1 MKELNVL
8 GVNISKLTQKE
19 TLTLINE
26 AVRDREKKFI
36 ATANPEIIVY
46 ANKDEQY
53 MDVLQKADLITP
65 DGIGVVKGVR
75 ILGEHIPE
83 RVAGFD
89 LFMDILKVANENKYS
104 IYMLGAKDTTL
115 NKAVGVINEKYPN
128 VQLAGSH
135 HGFFGDDDQS
145 IIDTIKHEQPDFIFI
160 ALGFPRQEKWIAKNI
175 HHFNKGVFMGL
186 GGSFDVLS
194 GEIQRAPKFWR
205 RLNLEWLYRL
215 VSQPTRWKR
224 MLSLPK
230 FILKLIKTR
239 F

>member
-53 MDVLQKADLITP
+53 MDVLQKTDLITP

-135 HGFFGDDDQS
+135 HGFFDDDDQS
-145 IIDTIKHEQPDFIFI
+145 IIETIKHEQPDFIFV

-175 HHFNKGVFMGL
+175 HHFKKGVFMGL

-194 GEIQRAPKFWR
+194 GEVQRAPKFWR
-205 RLNLEWLYRL
+205 RLNLEWFYRL
-215 VSQPTRWKR
+215 VSQPARWKR